1 MYMNKLTRY
10 IVYVCINSQDFRILK
25 VFFSLWAD
33 HSVWKERLELQG
45 MKQLEPSQRYSD
57 LLRDILMLSKI
68 FRRYLEDIPKISR
81 RYSDALEDIPKISRR
96 YSLTITCIQ
105 DKSQKVRSL
114 HLTHL
119 TFLVHS
125 DQCPLMRSSILT
137 QRDRATSSH
146 SMFSLPILPG
156 QLFSY

>member
-25 VFFSLWAD
+25 VFFSLWED
-33 HSVWKERLELQG
+33 HSVWKERLELGG

-57 LLRDILMLSKI
+57 VLGDILIFSEI
-68 FRRYLEDIPKISR
+68 FRRY
-81 RYSDALEDIPKISRR
+81 LEDIPKISRR

-105 DKSQKVRSL
+105 DKSQKLRSL

-119 TFLVHS
+119 TFLFHS
-125 DQCPLMRSSILT
+125 DQCPLMRSSTLT

-146 SMFSLPILPG
+146 SMFS